1 MVRGWEDAADA
12 TTGGLRGFIGISSWP
27 PRFQD
32 EGCAGR
38 DAEGFAGDTE
48 TPAAAVDDD
57 ELRTVDEGG
66 RGRRLC
72 KKAE

>member
-1 MVRGWEDAADA
+1 MRVVLEETR
-12 TTGGLRGFIGISSWP
+12 R
-27 PRFQD
+27 
-32 EGCAGR
+32 
-38 DAEGFAGDTE
+38 GFAGDTE